1 MPHVAFIGGATGYT
15 GRALVPALRAR
26 GVEVWAHVR
35 PDSGRLDEL
44 RQALTADGAEVDTT
58 AWDEAAMT
66 DRLRQLSPTF
76 VFSLLGTTRKRAKS
90 EGRDAQAAY
99 EAVDYGLTML
109 LYRATAAGAPQARF
123 VYLSA
128 AGLGDDPSNPYMNVR
143 WRVEQALTAGDTP
156 YTIVRPSFITGPDR
170 EGRPMERAGAV
181 VADGLLSVVGA
192 LGGRGLAARYKSL
205 TATQL
210 AEGIAREV
218 LQPESAG
225 KILHTEDLR

>member
-1 MPHVAFIGGATGYT
+1 MSHVAFIGGATGYT

-26 GVEVWAHVR
+26 DVQVWAHVR
-35 PDSGRLDEL
+35 PDSSRLDEL
-44 RQALTADGAEVDTT
+44 RRALSADGAQVDATE
-58 AWDEAAMT
+58 WDEAAMT
-66 DRLRQLSPTF
+66 DRLRELSPTF
-76 VFSLLGTTRKRAKS
+76 VFSLLGTTRNRAKS
-90 EGRDAQAAY
+90 EGRDAVAAY

-109 LYRATAAGAPQARF
+109 LYRATAAGAPRARF

-128 AGLGDDPSNPYMNVR
+128 AGLGEDPKNPYMNVR
-143 WRVEQALTAGDTP
+143 WRVEQALRAGETP

-192 LGGRGLAARYKSL
+192 LGGRRLAGRYKSL
-205 TATQL
+205 TAAQL
-210 AEGIAREV
+210 AEGMARQV
-218 LQPESAG
+218 LDPASAG